1 MRTMTCRLLLF
12 ISCVLATA
20 CGRKPSAQV
29 SKGPKSLDRVTQI
42 VAEQL
47 GKQRS
52 DVRPDVTFAALG
64 SDDLDF
70 VEIVMATE
78 EALGVSIAD
87 EAINEAAGVS
97 DSQQAVKHLTILK
110 FAALADSSP
119 RQKPLESNEP
129 QDGGL
134 RATQVGPYAELSKL
148 PNPRGHELVFV
159 PSLEE
164 LISMS
169 EQSAGRKLTATEV
182 ADLKARAAV
191 IVMPPEDAA
200 KLKKQRSQ
208 REITK

>member
-1 MRTMTCRLLLF
+1 MTCRLLLF
-12 ISCVLATA
+12 IFCVFATA
-20 CGRKPSAQV
+20 CGKKPSAQV
-29 SKGPKSLDRVTQI
+29 SAGPQSLDQVTQI

-47 GKQRS
+47 GKKRS

-64 SDDLDF
+64 ADDLDF

-87 EAINEAAGVS
+87 EGINKSAGVS
-97 DSQQAVKHLTILK
+97 DPQQAVKHLTILK

-119 RQKPLESNEP
+119 RQKPQESNEP

-134 RATQVGPYAELSKL
+134 RATQVGSYAELSKL

-159 PSLEE
+159 PSLEA

-169 EQSAGRKLTATEV
+169 EQRAGRKLTETEV

-200 KLKKQRSQ
+200 KLRKQRSQ
-208 REITK
+208 PEITK